1 MRTSIR
7 KIAEGAYF
15 VPSYSEQ
22 TVLPFSG
29 MMVSQTITVKEIDEV
44 IIISMEEEKEDVGLI
59 KADLKDAF

>member
-1 MRTSIR
+1 MKTSIR

-29 MMVSQTITVKEIDEV
+29 MMVNQTIITKEIDEE
-44 IIISMEEEKEDVGLI
+44 IIVSMGKEEEDIGLI
-59 KADLKDAF
+59 KAGLKNAW

>member
-1 MRTSIR
+1 MKASIR

-29 MMVSQTITVKEIDEV
+29 MMVSQTITVKEIDEE
-44 IIISMEEEKEDVGLI
+44 IIISVLEEEKEGS
-59 KADLKDAF
+59 